1 MNDQIFSRLLLAGDG
16 RVVELRRIVE
26 WLHCGESEGFLWW
39 FRSEEFVLSLTT
51 EARSSVGGSL
61 FRTCRS
67 LGLNGL
73 GLNGLGLNG
82 LGGLLRLCLFIDRRL
97 GLILFFHNDDDTNWC
112 LL

>member
-26 WLHCGESEGFLWW
+26 WLHCGESERFLWW

-51 EARSSVGGSL
+51 EAGSDAGGSL

-67 LGLNGL
+67 L